1 MGNFKTF
8 MMLLSVALS
17 AGCAQITIG
26 ADSGCLTLGEAHH
39 VLKVPGECG
48 KTLAGEGHE
57 ICIAGYIDSRNVFD
71 KSHYPR
77 LPYEKFVL
85 HDDQRDYSIEVWVE
99 SPESSLIFDKIHR
112 QKDLDRTL
120 VYVTGTVSGFDM
132 PVMERCTRGFKI
144 ILSNASHVRFSR

>member
-1 MGNFKTF
+1 MGNCKTF
-8 MMLLSVALS
+8 MMLLSVVLS
-17 AGCAQITIG
+17 AGCTPSTIG
-26 ADSGCLTLGEAHH
+26 ANASCRILAETYQS
-39 VLKVPGECG
+39 LKFPGECG
-48 KTLAGEGHE
+48 KTLAGEGQE
-57 ICIAGYIDSRNVFD
+57 ICVAGYIDSRNVFD
-71 KSHYPR
+71 KTHYPR